1 MSFRPKKA
9 VDLMRVQNKETFKR
23 ILLWSGKGDLRKYV
37 LTIPLKT
44 SLALKWPVRRFKLK
58 ADGCS
63 VGFYGL
69 IESILAR
76 KIIMNASAIPIVTL
90 KEHSAIT

>member
-1 MSFRPKKA
+1 M
-9 VDLMRVQNKETFKR
+9 
-23 ILLWSGKGDLRKYV
+23 
-37 LTIPLKT
+37 
-44 SLALKWPVRRFKLK
+44 K

-69 IESILAR
+69 SESNLAS

>member
-1 MSFRPKKA
+1 MLKIGLYSTDFQGDYEKRYMYDYPSR
-9 VDLMRVQNKETFKR
+9 RVHPCLPAGRVKC
-23 ILLWSGKGDLRKYV
+23 
-37 LTIPLKT
+37 PL
-44 SLALKWPVRRFKLK
+44 RRFKLK

>member
-1 MSFRPKKA
+1 M
-9 VDLMRVQNKETFKR
+9 KR
-23 ILLWSGKGDLRKYV
+23 DICMTAPQDEFTVKC
-37 LTIPLKT
+37 PL
-44 SLALKWPVRRFKLK
+44 RRFKLK

-69 IESILAR
+69 IESILAN
-76 KIIMNASAIPIVTL
+76 KIIMNAIAIPIVTL

>member
-1 MSFRPKKA
+1 M
-9 VDLMRVQNKETFKR
+9 
-23 ILLWSGKGDLRKYV
+23 
-37 LTIPLKT
+37 
-44 SLALKWPVRRFKLK
+44 K

-69 IESILAR
+69 IESILAN